1 MPGVRVHAATALGR
15 VGGVLVRADLRASC
29 LGLTALAIGFAL
41 GLQAE
46 FPGLHGSFD
55 LRASLGSDSVG
66 AQVAETEVAS
76 EPAIEGEARTPGP
89 APSASAGVSLDQDLF
104 VEPRRPT
111 FDERFAGA
119 DFPPDTLRRTAT
131 EENGKLLPPLHLA
144 EHAAAPSA
152 PGRSAPQPAP
162 VASSPLAGVSNNRLR
177 TTEASLDSGA
187 PLEADRRTAIYDI
200 AAHTVY
206 LPNGRRLEAHSGL
219 GSHMDDPRYANTKGR
234 GPTPPNVYDL
244 TLREQSFHGVRALRL
259 TPVGGGNMF
268 GRDGMLA
275 HSYMLGP
282 SGQSNGCISF
292 SDYPVFLDAFLKGEV
307 DRVVV
312 VEHLASAPGSKTA
325 SDLVLE
331 AVKALFTR
339 S

>member
-1 MPGVRVHAATALGR
+1 VPGARLHEATALGR
-15 VGGVLVRADLRASC
+15 VGGVLARADLRSAC
-29 LGLTALAIGFAL
+29 AGITALAIGFAL

-46 FPGLHGSFD
+46 PPGLPGSFD
-55 LRASLGSDSVG
+55 LRASLGYDSVD
-66 AQVAETEVAS
+66 AQVAETEAAS

-89 APSASAGVSLDQDLF
+89 ARSARAGVSFDQDLF
-104 VEPRRPT
+104 LEPRRPT
-111 FDERFAGA
+111 FDERFAGVA
-119 DFPPDTLRRTAT
+119 SLPDTLRRAAT
-131 EENGKLLPPLHLA
+131 KENGKLLPPLDLV
-144 EHAAAPSA
+144 EHAATPRAL
-152 PGRSAPQPAP
+152 GRSAPEPAP
-162 VASSPLAGVSNNRLR
+162 VTASPLAGVSNNRLR
-177 TTEASLDSGA
+177 TTEASEDSSS

-219 GSHMDDPRYANTKGR
+219 GSHMDDPRYVNTKGR

-282 SGQSNGCISF
+282 NGQSNGCISF

-325 SDLVLE
+325 SDLVFE

>member
-1 MPGVRVHAATALGR
+1 
-15 VGGVLVRADLRASC
+15 
-29 LGLTALAIGFAL
+29 
-41 GLQAE
+41 
-46 FPGLHGSFD
+46 
-55 LRASLGSDSVG
+55 
-66 AQVAETEVAS
+66 
-76 EPAIEGEARTPGP
+76 
-89 APSASAGVSLDQDLF
+89 
-104 VEPRRPT
+104 
-111 FDERFAGA
+111 
-119 DFPPDTLRRTAT
+119 
-131 EENGKLLPPLHLA
+131 
-144 EHAAAPSA
+144 
-152 PGRSAPQPAP
+152 
-162 VASSPLAGVSNNRLR
+162 
-177 TTEASLDSGA
+177 
-187 PLEADRRTAIYDI
+187 
-200 AAHTVY
+200 
-206 LPNGRRLEAHSGL
+206 
-219 GSHMDDPRYANTKGR
+219 MDDPRYANTKGR

-292 SDYPVFLDAFLKGEV
+292 SDYPAFLDAFLKGEV

>member
-1 MPGVRVHAATALGR
+1 VPGVRVYEATALGR
-15 VGGVLVRADLRASC
+15 VGGVLVRADLRSTC
-29 LGLTALAIGFAL
+29 VGMMALAMGVAL

-46 FPGLHGSFD
+46 LPGLPGSFD

-66 AQVAETEVAS
+66 APVAETEVAS
-76 EPAIEGEARTPGP
+76 EPAIEGEARTPGL
-89 APSASAGVSLDQDLF
+89 ARLASAGVFLYQDLF

-111 FDERFAGA
+111 FDERFAAA
-119 DFPPDTLRRTAT
+119 DSLPDTLRSAAS
-131 EENGKLLPPLHLA
+131 EENGKLAALLDLA
-144 EHAAAPSA
+144 EHAAAPRA
-152 PGRSAPQPAP
+152 TGRSAAQPAP
-162 VASSPLAGVSNNRLR
+162 VTSSPLAGVSNNRLR
-177 TTEASLDSGA
+177 AIEASLETA
-187 PLEADRRTAIYDI
+187 PPVEADRRTAIYDI

-206 LPNGRRLEAHSGL
+206 LPDGRKLEAHSGL
-219 GSHMDDPRYANTKGR
+219 GSQMDDPRYVSTKSR

-244 TLREQSFHGVRALRL
+244 SLRERSFHGVRALRL

-282 SGQSNGCISF
+282 NGQSNGCISF
-292 SDYPVFLDAFLKGEV
+292 SDYPAFLDAFLKGEV

-312 VEHLASAPGSKTA
+312 VEHLPSAPGSKTA
-325 SDLVLE
+325 SDSVLE
-331 AVKALFTR
+331 VVKALFTR